1 MGSIVELIFAALIV
15 YVLFIFVKFVLLFF
29 YEIICDVLDWL
40 ADYSDRRNDRR
51 DS

>member
-1 MGSIVELIFAALIV
+1 MRSIVELIFAALIV
-15 YVLFIFVKFVLLFF
+15 YVLFISARFVLLFF

-40 ADYSDRRNDRR
+40 VDHSGRRNDRR